1 MTRRVV
7 SLVLLLELL
16 FAVSTTTLIFFYE
29 RHTYFQALDI
39 ALRGHADSIM
49 GAVVEAA
56 DDTDSVLLDAAGLQ
70 TPKDDL
76 YEVWEKDVLLG
87 KSGDLSGGNA
97 ALREGKDVLF
107 ELKVG
112 DKKYR
117 VVRMHGMRVIDPAT
131 LKVHHEVVVLYAS
144 PTAGLWK
151 AVKRAVRFFAI
162 ANALILI
169 ITGLL
174 VFIFVRRS
182 IAPLDQ
188 LAAEASTIA
197 ANSWRFAPS
206 NEARSIKELEPLVA
220 ALEGVI
226 GRLERS
232 FGQQRIFVS
241 DAAHELKTS
250 VAVVKSS
257 IQLLSMKER
266 TSAEYQVGLERCQT
280 DCARME
286 ELVQRMLTLA
296 MVEEGDLKQRISGD
310 VAVISVVR
318 QVMDDLAPMA
328 QLRGIRF
335 EYSGMEDVRA
345 AITSDRWTTVCTELL
360 QNAIQHSPEGEIVAV
375 SVSRNAD
382 KVSLVVRNSGEP
394 IAAEMLPHLFDRF
407 YRGDPSRARST
418 GGTGLGLA
426 ICRAIVEQAGGR
438 ISVQQRVGIEVKVEL
453 PIKFGIATA
462 FPSYCLQDPS

>member
-1 MTRRVV
+1 VRRYSITRRVV

-16 FAVSTTTLIFFYE
+16 FAVSTTALVFFYE
-29 RHTYFQALDI
+29 RHTYFRALDI
-39 ALRGHADSIM
+39 ALRGHADSLM

-87 KSGDLSGGNA
+87 KNGDLSGGNA
-97 ALREGKDVLF
+97 ALRKGKEAF
-107 ELKVG
+107 FTLKVG
-112 DKKYR
+112 NRRYR
-117 VVRMHGMRVIDPAT
+117 AVRMLGMRVIDPAT
-131 LKVHHEVVVLYAS
+131 LKVRHEVVVLYAS
-144 PTAGLWK
+144 QTAGLWR
-151 AVKRAVRFFAI
+151 AVERAVRFFAI

-169 ITGLL
+169 ITGIL
-174 VFIFVRRS
+174 VYVFVRKS

-197 ANSWRFAPS
+197 ANSWQFAPS
-206 NEARSIKELEPLVA
+206 DEARSIAELEPLVA

-226 GRLERS
+226 GRLEGS

-266 TSAEYQVGLERCQT
+266 TSAEYQIGLERCQT

-296 MVEEGDLKQRISGD
+296 TVEEGNLKQRISGD
-310 VAVISVVR
+310 VPVMSVVR
-318 QVMDDLAPMA
+318 QVIEDLTPMA
-328 QLRGIRF
+328 QLRDIRF
-335 EYSGMEDVRA
+335 ESCGMEDIRA
-345 AITSDRWTTVCTELL
+345 AITKDRWTTVCTELL
-360 QNAIQHSPEGEIVAV
+360 QNAIQHSPEGGVV
-375 SVSRNAD
+375 SV
-382 KVSLVVRNSGEP
+382 KVALDATRVNIVVRNAGEP
-394 IAAEMLPHLFDRF
+394 IATEILPHLFDRF

-426 ICRAIVEQAGGR
+426 ICRAIVEQTGGR
-438 ISVQQRVGIEVKVEL
+438 ISVQQGTEIEIQVDL
-453 PIKFGIATA
+453 AISFG
-462 FPSYCLQDPS
+462 